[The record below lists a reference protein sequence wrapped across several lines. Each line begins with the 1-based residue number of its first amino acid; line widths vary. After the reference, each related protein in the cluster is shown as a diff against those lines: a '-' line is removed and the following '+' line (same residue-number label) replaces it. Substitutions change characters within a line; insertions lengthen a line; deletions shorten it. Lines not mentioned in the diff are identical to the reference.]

1 MVATDGE
8 LIQRC
13 REKDLSAL
21 GELFHR
27 YQEKIYNLA
36 YRIMGSREDAEDLVQ
51 DVFVKVYESA
61 EQYQEKASFSTWL
74 YRVAVNLSIDRLRKK
89 KRERLDPL
97 ENPDTEEDVSL
108 IDALPAD
115 DPSPEELAIARE
127 KKERIQSVLE
137 EVDSRYRTI
146 IILRD
151 LEALSYSEIAAILG
165 CSIGTVRS
173 RLHRG
178 RRLLKEKFKKL
189 GEW

>member
-1 MVATDGE
+1 MATDGE
-8 LIQRC
+8 LIRRC

-36 YRIMGSREDAEDLVQ
+36 YRMMGSREEAEDLVQ

-61 EQYQEKASFSTWL
+61 DQYQEKASFFTWL
-74 YRVAVNLSIDRLRKK
+74 YRLAVNLSIDRLRKR
-89 KRERLDPL
+89 KREGLEPL
-97 ENPDTEEDVSL
+97 ENPDSEEDISL
-108 IDALPAD
+108 IDRLPAE

-127 KKERIQSVLE
+127 QKERIQRVLE

-151 LEALSYSEIAAILG
+151 LEALSYSEIATILG

-178 RRLLKEKFKKL
+178 RRLLKVKLKNL